1 MARGKFNKRGGGP
14 RLDAENEEEIEI
26 RNNRL
31 AELEEQRQARREGED
46 DSDEEGEDKDDK
58 KDKKGGDTK
67 DDAKKTETIAS
78 DPKKKPAAATVDA
91 GSDAAPAAPVTTEA
105 DHARNMKRLAE
116 IRKRREE
123 AEARRKME
131 EESEQQ
137 LEEERKQLAALATGG
152 GGGFDDVDDD
162 KKKKSSS
169 SKSIPKL
176 DKIAIK
182 KLKPAQMKEA
192 LKERG
197 LDYQGNAKALTDR
210 LIKYESER

>member
-14 RLDAENEEEIEI
+14 RLDAQNEEEIEI

-46 DSDEEGEDKDDK
+46 DSDEEGGDDK
-58 KDKKGGDTK
+58 KDKKGDGDAK
-67 DDAKKTETIAS
+67 DDAKKSEAIAV
-78 DPKKKPAAATVDA
+78 DPKKKPATTTVEA
-91 GSDAAPAAPVTTEA
+91 GSDTPAAPVTTEA

-152 GGGFDDVDDD
+152 GGGFDDGDGDD
-162 KKKKSSS
+162 KKKKSSG
-169 SKSIPKL
+169 SKSILKL

>member
-46 DSDEEGEDKDDK
+46 DSDEEGEDDK
-58 KDKKGGDTK
+58 KDKKSGDAK
-67 DDAKKTETIAS
+67 DDAKKVEAIAA
-78 DPKKKPAAATVDA
+78 DPKTKPAAATVVDA
-91 GSDAAPAAPVTTEA
+91 GSDKPATPVTTEA

-152 GGGFDDVDDD
+152 GGGFDDGDSDD
-162 KKKKSSS
+162 KKKKSS

-182 KLKPAQMKEA
+182 KLKPAQMKEP